1 MVFAHQRLSSW
12 IISTPWQLDVD
23 EQIRL
28 HADHVSAEKLE
39 EDENALSSGSLT
51 VSGHHIGA
59 DDRDFPPPAFPLE
72 VLRLSAWPILT
83 DTVLPTEQLVFR
95 HDGQVIEIRD
105 DIFFGEEAEDE
116 DEDVSEGVPSVRDL
130 ELHPDLEEDG
140 ALAEFEHPA
149 ARWRLLH
156 TMSTSHSREEVWNA
170 YYVFSLL
177 PHDPKM
183 PEALSSIPVP
193 HLRRICRLLAS
204 GPEPRTRT
212 QFLRLLSVSSA
223 LHREGGQ
230 VRLWQ
235 WNALINLAGQGWRR
249 TRLENFTTAIG
260 LYGDMVHGKA
270 PGTMFF
276 SVDNDAL
283 EAREEEGTRED
294 RTGRRARR
302 IKPDIVTHSM
312 LLDIAARTGSQQF
325 MAQAA
330 GMLEQSGL
338 RPNVVSHT
346 SMLGYFTRKRDLAGV
361 RATLLKMRQQGIELN
376 VVALNACIWAY
387 AYNGRVDI
395 AEGIYRV
402 MRHRIVP
409 ETEDAD
415 EPSEGVDEDEL
426 EFEHELADEYG
437 EEREESLDAVIEYLE
452 QRESIVISSR
462 IVPDKITYHTLMQG
476 YAYHGDLVRC
486 LRVFSEMLSTP
497 NLEAAANRYGRRPR
511 ESYTATVSAFRSIF
525 LGFSRH
531 ARSPPPTTPVSP
543 QLARLPKYQV
553 YPTLDPGAWSLENFD
568 QLFDSF
574 LDLPESVQVQEH
586 LIWWVVMGCGRV
598 TGNDA
603 AKMVSVIERME
614 RRYGKVRGTRLMEL
628 CADIYRAACGDGDGS
643 DAYNNTSD
651 GAK

>member
-1 MVFAHQRLSSW
+1 
-12 IISTPWQLDVD
+12 
-23 EQIRL
+23 
-28 HADHVSAEKLE
+28 
-39 EDENALSSGSLT
+39 
-51 VSGHHIGA
+51 
-59 DDRDFPPPAFPLE
+59 
-72 VLRLSAWPILT
+72 
-83 DTVLPTEQLVFR
+83 
-95 HDGQVIEIRD
+95 
-105 DIFFGEEAEDE
+105 
-116 DEDVSEGVPSVRDL
+116 
-130 ELHPDLEEDG
+130 
-140 ALAEFEHPA
+140 
-149 ARWRLLH
+149 
-156 TMSTSHSREEVWNA
+156 MSTSHSREEVWNA

-177 PHDPKM
+177 PHDPKI

-204 GPEPRTRT
+204 GPEPRTRI

-283 EAREEEGTRED
+283 EAREEEGARED
-294 RTGRRARR
+294 RTGPRARR

-387 AYNGRVDI
+387 AYNGRMDI

-402 MRHRIVP
+402 MRHRV
-409 ETEDAD
+409 
-415 EPSEGVDEDEL
+415 
-426 EFEHELADEYG
+426 YG

-511 ESYTATVSAFRSIF
+511 EPYTATVSAFRSIF

-531 ARSPPPTTPVSP
+531 ARSPLPTTPVSP
-543 QLARLPKYQV
+543 QLARLPRYQV

-574 LDLPESVQVQEH
+574 LELPESVRVQEH
-586 LIWWVVMGCGRV
+586 LMWWVVMGCGRV
-598 TGNDA
+598 SGNDA

-614 RRYGKVRGTRLMEL
+614 RRYGKVRGTRLTEL
-628 CADIYRAACGDGDGS
+628 CADIYRAGCGDGDGG
-643 DAYNNTSD
+643 DTLNNTSD